1 MRYHLLIDCLS
12 KIFDVGR
19 LDANA
24 LNFYK
29 KISSHKPYGGLQVP
43 MARECNVPNMNV
55 LVLCSRQPGSHG
67 CG

>member
-29 KISSHKPYGGLQVP
+29 KISSHKPYGGL
-43 MARECNVPNMNV
+43 
-55 LVLCSRQPGSHG
+55 
-67 CG
+67 